1 MNVRSLNANDESLA
15 VCMSLFNREFDV
27 GVSEPGIFDEILVNY
42 SSIHSPRLSR
52 LHLGGRLCRLH
63 LGGTAIYMKQNVDLK
78 FYLI

>member
-1 MNVRSLNANDESLA
+1 MNVRSLNAYDESLV

-52 LHLGGRLCRLH
+52 LHLGG
-63 LGGTAIYMKQNVDLK
+63 TAIYMKQNVDLK